1 MIFSGDYSY
10 ELDNVERSGER
21 AGEKKRERKQ
31 TNKKECRPRGSGG
44 RKQGGCAGRVRMM
57 MMRTRAVV
65 GMRCRGVAPQQV
77 KNTATTS
84 CASVRCARRG
94 RAGTAF
100 AAPEFVASSRR
111 ANAVVTAASSGNIG
125 AELEVDDMLVE
136 RLRLHNLS
144 PFPGSTKNKK
154 RVGRGY
160 GAGQGGSCG
169 RGMRGQKSRSGRGI
183 RPGFEGG
190 QSPLYR
196 RIGKLKGIAGNNKK
210 GQDEYSVLNILDL
223 EENFAEDEEV
233 SRESLVAKGL
243 LATSGKKSK
252 RPVKILGEGELSRK
266 LNIKVSAVS
275 ASAKEKLEAAGC
287 SVEMVKGPEKWT
299 RALHKERLAAKSE

>member
-1 MIFSGDYSY
+1 MSARRTAATARAPAAGAAAGTSGVSASRAARRAPGAAPGAS
-10 ELDNVERSGER
+10 RSRRR
-21 AGEKKRERKQ
+21 A
-31 TNKKECRPRGSGG
+31 
-44 RKQGGCAGRVRMM
+44 QGGAVAAAAAAGD
-57 MMRTRAVV
+57 AVV
-65 GMRCRGVAPQQV
+65 GAE
-77 KNTATTS
+77 
-84 CASVRCARRG
+84 
-94 RAGTAF
+94 
-100 AAPEFVASSRR
+100 APE
-111 ANAVVTAASSGNIG
+111 
-125 AELEVDDMLVE
+125 E

-196 RIGKLKGIAGNNKK
+196 RIGKLKGIAGNNRK
-210 GQDEYSVLNILDL
+210 GTDEFSVFNVADLD
-223 EENFAEDEEV
+223 ENFAEDEEV
-233 SRESLVAKGL
+233 SREALIAKGL
-243 LATSGKKSK
+243 LSNSGKKSK

-266 LNIKVSAVS
+266 LNIKVSALSV
-275 ASAKEKLEAAGC
+275 SAKEKLEAAGC